1 MNENALTLNEAIELY
16 KNGHQVYTYIQS
28 RKTYLFLIKDKYILK
43 NGETALYLTYK
54 ELDELFGKANYF
66 EDENVEEI
74 VDPLKD
80 Q

>member
-1 MNENALTLNEAIELY
+1 MDIKFILTFNLGNL
-16 KNGHQVYTYIQS
+16 S
-28 RKTYLFLIKDKYILK
+28 FLIKDKYILK

-74 VDPLKD
+74 VDP
-80 Q
+80 